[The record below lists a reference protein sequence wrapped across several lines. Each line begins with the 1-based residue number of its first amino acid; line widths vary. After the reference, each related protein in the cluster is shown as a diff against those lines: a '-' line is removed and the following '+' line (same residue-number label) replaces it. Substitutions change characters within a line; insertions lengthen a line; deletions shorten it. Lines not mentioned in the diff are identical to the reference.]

1 MHMGTQSGVA
11 RSQPFK
17 MESEKKGM
25 PIRRGLTSTSVYIIL
40 VLFGLFFL
48 TPLLWPILAS
58 LNPAATLSVAI
69 PAHFSLI
76 NFQTIITN
84 GLVVGPFTN
93 SLILAV
99 STMLLVIILAGLAAY
114 PLSRYQFSFKGPLM
128 YGILFTSSLPIL
140 ALVTP
145 LYAMYASLNLIDTLQ
160 GVILFFVASALPFCI
175 WLMKNFLDSVPFEL
189 EEAAWI
195 DGASTFQAL
204 FYVLLPL
211 TAPGLAVVGVWSFLV
226 AWTNFF
232 VPLIILQSEN
242 LLPASVHIYTFFGS
256 YGQVNYGQLAAYAML
271 YALPA
276 VVLYTLVSRFFVH
289 GVSGGLKG

>member
-1 MHMGTQSGVA
+1 MT
-11 RSQPFK
+11 
-17 MESEKKGM
+17 
-25 PIRRGLTSTSVYIIL
+25 IRRALTSTSAYLIL
-40 VLFGLFFL
+40 VLLGLFFL
-48 TPLLWPILAS
+48 VPLLWPILAS
-58 LNPAATLSVAI
+58 FNPNATLSVTI
-69 PAHFSLI
+69 PAPFSLI
-76 NFQTIITN
+76 NFQTIITT
-84 GLVVGPFTN
+84 GLVAGPFGN
-93 SLILAV
+93 SLILAI
-99 STMLLVIILAGLAAY
+99 STMVLVIILASLAAY
-114 PLSRYQFSFKGPLM
+114 PLSRYQFPLKGPLM
-128 YGILFTSSLPIL
+128 YAILFASALPVL

-145 LYAMYASLNLIDTLQ
+145 LYAMYASLNLVDTLQ

-175 WLMKNFLDSVPFEL
+175 WLMKNFFDSVPIEL

-204 FYVLLPL
+204 FRVVVPIA
-211 TAPGLAVVGVWSFLV
+211 APGIAVVGVWSFLV

-276 VVLYTLVSRFFVH
+276 VVLYTLVSRFFVR

>member
-1 MHMGTQSGVA
+1 MSIDAQS
-11 RSQPFK
+11 SQK
-17 MESEKKGM
+17 RDLTL
-25 PIRRGLTSTSVYIIL
+25 RRGLTSLSVYVIL
-40 VLFGLFFL
+40 VICGLFFL
-48 TPLLWPILAS
+48 VPLLWPILAS
-58 LNPAATLSVAI
+58 FNPAATLSVAV

-84 GLVVGPFTN
+84 GLVAQPFTN
-93 SLILAV
+93 SFIIAI
-99 STMLLVIILAGLAAY
+99 STMILVIILAGLAAY
-114 PLSRYQFSFKGPLM
+114 PLSRYHFSFKGPLM
-128 YGILFTSSLPIL
+128 YAILFASALPVL

-160 GVILFFVASALPFCI
+160 GVILFFVASSLPFCI

-195 DGASTFQAL
+195 DGASTFQGL

-211 TAPGLAVVGVWSFLV
+211 AAPGIAVVGVWSFLV

-232 VPLIILQSEN
+232 VPLIILQSQE

-276 VVLYTLVSRFFVH
+276 VVLYTLVSRFFVRA
-289 GVSGGLKG
+289 VSGGGLKG